1 MIGAGTPGRITT
13 MALRCD
19 LIIRDATLF
28 DGTGGPRRVGDLGV
42 KGDRI
47 VAIGDLGG
55 ASADRE
61 VIATGKALAPGFI
74 DAHTHDDRAVLLGEE
89 GTLCKTSQG
98 VTTVVCGCCGVSL
111 APARFKSPPPPPLD
125 LVGAEGW
132 WRFGDFGDYAHA
144 INSKGS
150 EVNVYALVGN
160 QTLRVEAME
169 GDVYRPA
176 ADKEIHHMHQRVK
189 QSMAEGASGFST
201 GLYYKPNM
209 HATTDEVVAITEALK
224 PFDGLYSTHMRDEA
238 NHILA
243 SIEETLEI
251 GKRAGVQVQI
261 SHHKCSLPE
270 NYGRS
275 IQTLPLLEAYARTQ
289 QLAYDIYPYP
299 AGSTVLM
306 PDRLREDVKVMITW
320 SVPHPE
326 MAGRYLHEIAR
337 GWNTAIKAAA
347 EQLLPAGQI
356 SFQMDE
362 DDVRRIMSHPMSMI
376 GSDGIPHDAHPHPRL
391 WGTFPRVLGHYARGI
406 GLFSMETAIH
416 KMTGRCAEAY
426 GIVDRG
432 TLREGAYADLVLF
445 DPSTVIDA
453 ATFENP
459 KVPSIGIEE
468 VWANGVA
475 TFKSGKGA
483 TGERPGRLVTRHK
496 A

>member
-1 MIGAGTPGRITT
+1 

-28 DGTGGPRRVGDLGV
+28 DGTGGPRRTGDVGV

-47 VAIGDLGG
+47 VAMGDLGG

-74 DAHTHDDRAVLLGEE
+74 DAHTHDDRAVLMGEE
-89 GTLCKTSQG
+89 GTLPKTSQG

-111 APARFKSPPPPPLD
+111 APARFRTEPPPPLD
-125 LVGAEGW
+125 LIGAEGW

-150 EVNVYALVGN
+150 EVNTYALVGH

-176 ADKEIHHMHQRVK
+176 RDREIHHMHQRVK
-189 QSMAEGASGFST
+189 QAMAEGASGFST

-209 HATTDEVVAITEALK
+209 HATTEEVIAVTEALK
-224 PFDGLYSTHMRDEA
+224 PYDGLYSTHMRDEA
-238 NHILA
+238 DHILA
-243 SIEETLEI
+243 SIEETMRI
-251 GKRAGVQVQI
+251 GKRAGVQVQV

-275 IQTLPLLEAYARTQ
+275 IQTLPLLEAYSRTQ
-289 QLAYDIYPYP
+289 PLAYDVYPYP

-320 SVPHPE
+320 SIPHPE
-326 MAGRYLHEIAR
+326 MAGKYLSEIAR
-337 GWNTAIKAAA
+337 GWNTDIKAAA
-347 EQLLPAGQI
+347 ERLLPAGQI

-362 DDVRRIMSHPMSMI
+362 DDVQRIMAHPLSMI

-391 WGTFPRVLGHYARGI
+391 WGTFPRVLGHYARGLN
-406 GLFSMETAIH
+406 LFSMEVAVH

-432 TLREGAYADLVLF
+432 VLREGAYADLVLF
-445 DPSTVIDA
+445 DPATVIDA
-453 ATFENP
+453 ATFETP
-459 KVPSIGIEE
+459 KRVSIGIEE
-468 VWANGVA
+468 VWANGVPTYKA
-475 TFKSGKGA
+475 GKGA
-483 TGERPGRLVTRHK
+483 TGERPGRLVTRHR

>member
-1 MIGAGTPGRITT
+1 

-19 LIIRDATLF
+19 LIIRDAMIF
-28 DGTGGPRRVGDLGV
+28 DGTGGPRRTGDLGV
-42 KGDRI
+42 TGGRI
-47 VAIGDLGG
+47 VAIGDLGA

-74 DAHTHDDRAVLLGEE
+74 DAHTHDDRAVLMGEQ

-111 APARFKSPPPPPLD
+111 APARFKSAPPPPLD

-132 WRFGDFGDYAHA
+132 WRFGDFSEYAHE
-144 INSKGS
+144 INTRGS

-169 GDVYRPA
+169 GDVYRA
-176 ADKEIHHMHQRVK
+176 ATDKEIARMHARVK

-209 HATTDEVVAITEALK
+209 HATTDEVVAIAEALK

-238 NHILA
+238 NTILA
-243 SIEETLEI
+243 SIEETMATA
-251 GKRAGVQVQI
+251 KRAGVQVQI
-261 SHHKCSLPE
+261 SHHKCSMPE

-275 IQTLPLLEAYARTQ
+275 VQTLPLLEAYARTQ
-289 QLAYDIYPYP
+289 LLAYDVYPYP

-306 PDRLREDVKVMITW
+306 PDRLRDDVAVMVTW

-326 MAGRYLHEIAR
+326 MAGRYLSEIAR
-337 GWNTAIKAAA
+337 GWNTDIREAA
-347 EQLLPAGQI
+347 ERLLPAGQI

-362 DDVRRIMSHPMSMI
+362 DDVRRIMAHPMSMI

-391 WGTFPRVLGHYARGI
+391 WGTFPRVLGHYARGL

-432 TLREGAYADLVLF
+432 ILREGAFADLVLF
-445 DPSTVIDA
+445 DPATVIDA

-459 KVPSIGIEE
+459 KEPSIGIEE
-468 VWANGVA
+468 VWLNGVP
-475 TFKSGKGA
+475 TFKAGKGA
-483 TGERPGRLVTRHK
+483 TGERPGRLVTRHR

>member
-1 MIGAGTPGRITT
+1 

-19 LIIRDATLF
+19 LIIRDATIF
-28 DGTGGPRRVGDLGV
+28 DGTGGPRRVGDVGV
-42 KGDRI
+42 SGERI
-47 VAIGDLGG
+47 VGVGDLGG

-61 VIATGKALAPGFI
+61 LIATGKAIAPGFI
-74 DAHTHDDRAVLLGEE
+74 DAHTHDDRAVLIGPE
-89 GTLCKTSQG
+89 GTTCKTSQG
-98 VTTVVCGCCGVSL
+98 VTTVVCGCCGISL
-111 APARFKSPPPPPLD
+111 APARFKATPFPPLD
-125 LVGAEGW
+125 IVGAEGW
-132 WRFGDFGDYAHA
+132 WRFPDFGDYAHE

-150 EVNVYALVGN
+150 EVNVYALAGA
-160 QTLRVEAME
+160 QTLRAEAM
-169 GDVYRPA
+169 GQDIARPA
-176 ADKEIHHMHQRVK
+176 TDREIAHMHARVK
-189 QSMAEGASGFST
+189 QAMAEGASGYST
-201 GLYYKPNM
+201 GLYYPPNM

-238 NHILA
+238 DHVLA
-243 SIEETLEI
+243 SIEETMAI

-275 IQTLPLLEAYARTQ
+275 VQTLPLLEAYARTQ
-289 QLAYDIYPYP
+289 QVAFDVYPYP

-306 PDRLREDVKVMITW
+306 PDRLRDDVPVIITW
-320 SVPHPE
+320 SIPHPE
-326 MAGRYLHEIAR
+326 LAGRYLSDIAR
-337 GWNTAIKAAA
+337 GWNTDIRLAA
-347 EQLLPAGQI
+347 ERLLPAGQI

-362 DDVRRIMSHPMSMI
+362 DDVRRIMAHPMSMI

-391 WGTFPRVLGHYARGI
+391 WGTFPRVLGHYARGL

-432 TLREGAYADLVLF
+432 VLREGAHADLVLF
-445 DPSTVIDA
+445 DPATVIDA
-453 ATFENP
+453 ATFEDP
-459 KVPSIGIEE
+459 KQPSIGIEE
-468 VWANGVA
+468 VWANGVP
-475 TFKSGKGA
+475 TFRAGKGA

>member
-1 MIGAGTPGRITT
+1 

-28 DGTGGPRRVGDLGV
+28 DGTGGPRRTGDLGV
-42 KGDRI
+42 TGNRI
-47 VAIGDLGG
+47 TAIGDLGG

-74 DAHTHDDRAVLLGEE
+74 DAHTHDDRAVLMGEE

-111 APARFKSPPPPPLD
+111 APARFKTTPPPPLD

-132 WRFGDFGDYAHA
+132 WKFGDFGDYAHA

-176 ADKEIHHMHQRVK
+176 NDREIARMHSRVK
-189 QSMAEGASGFST
+189 QAMAEGASGFST

-209 HATTDEVVAITEALK
+209 HATTDEVAAIASALK
-224 PFDGLYSTHMRDEA
+224 PYDGLYSTHMRDESF
-238 NHILA
+238 HILA
-243 SIEETLEI
+243 AIEETMEI
-251 GKRAGVQVQI
+251 GKKAGVQVQI

-289 QLAYDIYPYP
+289 QVAYDVYPYP

-306 PDRLREDVKVMITW
+306 PDRLHPDVKVMITW
-320 SVPHPE
+320 SIPHPE
-326 MAGRYLHEIAR
+326 MAGKYLHEIAR
-337 GWNTAIKAAA
+337 GWNTDVKAAA

-362 DDVRRIMSHPMSMI
+362 DDVQRIMAHPMSMI

-391 WGTFPRVLGHYARGI
+391 WGTFPRVLGHYARGL
-406 GLFSMETAIH
+406 GLFSMEVAIH

-432 TLREGAYADLVLF
+432 VLREGAYADLVLF
-445 DPSTVIDA
+445 DPATVIDA
-453 ATFENP
+453 ATFETP
-459 KVPSIGIEE
+459 KLPSIGIEE
-468 VWANGVA
+468 VWANGVP
-475 TFKSGKGA
+475 TFRAGKGA

>member
-1 MIGAGTPGRITT
+1 

-28 DGTGGPRRVGDLGV
+28 DGTGAPRRTGDLGV

-47 VAIGDLGG
+47 VAVGDLGA

-74 DAHTHDDRAVLLGEE
+74 DAHTHDDRAVLMGAE

-111 APARFKSPPPPPLD
+111 APARFRKAPPPPLD
-125 LVGAEGW
+125 LVGADGW

-144 INSKGS
+144 INSRGS
-150 EVNVYALVGN
+150 EVNTYALVGN
-160 QTLRVEAME
+160 QTLRVEAMD

-176 ADKEIHHMHQRVK
+176 KDSEIHHMHQRVK
-189 QSMAEGASGFST
+189 QAMAEGASGFST
-201 GLYYKPNM
+201 GLYYPPNM

-238 NHILA
+238 NRVLA
-243 SIEETLEI
+243 SIEETMEI
-251 GKRAGVQVQI
+251 GRRAGVQVQI

-275 IQTLPLLEAYARTQ
+275 IQTLPLLDAYARTQ
-289 QLAYDIYPYP
+289 QVAYDVYPYP

-306 PDRLREDVKVMITW
+306 PDRLRDDVPVMITW
-320 SVPHPE
+320 SIPHPE
-326 MAGRYLHEIAR
+326 MAGRYLSEIAR
-337 GWNTAIKAAA
+337 GWNTDIRMAA
-347 EQLLPAGQI
+347 ERLLPAGQI

-362 DDVRRIMSHPMSMI
+362 DDVRRIMAHPMSMI

-391 WGTFPRVLGHYARGI
+391 WGTFPRVLGHYARGL
-406 GLFSMETAIH
+406 GLFSMEVAVH

-432 TLREGAYADLVLF
+432 VLREGAYADLVLF
-445 DPSTVIDA
+445 DPATVIDA
-453 ATFENP
+453 ATFEDP
-459 KVPSIGIEE
+459 KQPSIGIEE
-468 VWANGVA
+468 VWANGVP
-475 TFKSGKGA
+475 TFVAGKGA
-483 TGERPGRLVTRHK
+483 TGERPGRLVTRHRG
-496 A
+496 

>member
-1 MIGAGTPGRITT
+1 

-42 KGDRI
+42 TGERI
-47 VAIGDLGG
+47 VAMGDLGG

-74 DAHTHDDRAVLLGEE
+74 DAHTHDDRAVLMGPE
-89 GTLCKTSQG
+89 GTLPKISQG

-111 APARFKSPPPPPLD
+111 APARFKADPPPPLD
-125 LVGAEGW
+125 LVGANGW
-132 WRFGDFGDYAHA
+132 WRFGDFGDYAHE

-150 EVNVYALVGN
+150 EVNTYALVGN
-160 QTLRVEAME
+160 QTLRVEAMG

-176 ADKEIHHMHQRVK
+176 TDKEIHHMHARVK

-238 NHILA
+238 NTILA
-243 SIEETLEI
+243 AIEETLAI

-261 SHHKCSLPE
+261 SHHKCSMPE

-289 QLAYDIYPYP
+289 ELAYDVYPYP

-306 PDRLREDVKVMITW
+306 PDRLRDDVKVMITW

-337 GWNTAIKAAA
+337 GWNTDIKAAA

-362 DDVRRIMSHPMSMI
+362 DDVQRIMAHPMSMI

-391 WGTFPRVLGHYARGI
+391 WGTFPRVLGHYARGL

-445 DPSTVIDA
+445 DPATVIDA

-459 KVPSIGIEE
+459 KQPSVGIEE
-468 VWANGVA
+468 VWANGVP
-475 TFKSGKGA
+475 TFRAGQGDKGGA

-496 A
+496 G

>member
-1 MIGAGTPGRITT
+1 

-28 DGTGGPRRVGDLGV
+28 DGTGGPRRIGDLGV
-42 KGDRI
+42 TGNRI
-47 VAIGDLGG
+47 TAIGDLGG

-74 DAHTHDDRAVLLGEE
+74 DAHTHDDRAVLMGED

-111 APARFKSPPPPPLD
+111 APARFKTRPPPPLD
-125 LVGAEGW
+125 LVGADGW
-132 WRFGDFGDYAHA
+132 WKFGDFGDYAHA
-144 INSKGS
+144 INSRGS

-176 ADKEIHHMHQRVK
+176 TDREIAHMHNRVK
-189 QSMAEGASGFST
+189 QAMAEGASGFST

-209 HATTDEVVAITEALK
+209 HATTDEVAAIASALK
-224 PFDGLYSTHMRDEA
+224 PYDGLYSTHMRDESF
-238 NHILA
+238 HILA
-243 SIEETLEI
+243 AIEETMEI
-251 GKRAGVQVQI
+251 GKKAGVQVQI

-289 QLAYDIYPYP
+289 QLAYDVYPYP

-306 PDRLREDVKVMITW
+306 PDRLHPDVKVMITW

-326 MAGRYLHEIAR
+326 MAGKYLHEIAR
-337 GWNTAIKAAA
+337 GWNTDVKAAA
-347 EQLLPAGQI
+347 ERLLPAGQI

-362 DDVRRIMSHPMSMI
+362 DDVQRIMAHPMSMI

-391 WGTFPRVLGHYARGI
+391 WGTFPRVLGHYARGL
-406 GLFSMETAIH
+406 GLFSMEVAIH

-432 TLREGAYADLVLF
+432 VLREGAYADLVLF
-445 DPSTVIDA
+445 DPATVLDA
-453 ATFENP
+453 ATFETP
-459 KVPSIGIEE
+459 KLPSIGIEE
-468 VWANGVA
+468 VWANGVP
-475 TFKSGKGA
+475 TFRAGKGA

-496 A
+496 S

>member
-1 MIGAGTPGRITT
+1 

-19 LIIRDATLF
+19 VIIRDATLF

-42 KGDRI
+42 TGDRI
-47 VAIGDLGG
+47 VAMGDLGG

-74 DAHTHDDRAVLLGEE
+74 DAHTHDDRAVLCGPEC
-89 GTLCKTSQG
+89 TLCKISQG
-98 VTTVVCGCCGVSL
+98 VTTVVTGCCGVSL
-111 APARFKSPPPPPLD
+111 APARFKRLPPPPLD
-125 LVGAEGW
+125 LIGAEGW
-132 WRFGDFGDYAHA
+132 WRFGDFGDYAREL
-144 INSKGS
+144 NKRGS
-150 EVNVYALVGN
+150 EVNTYALVGN
-160 QTLRVEAME
+160 QTLRVEAMD
-169 GDVYRPA
+169 GDVYRA
-176 ADKEIHHMHQRVK
+176 ATDKEIHHMHQRVK
-189 QSMAEGASGFST
+189 QAMAEGASGFST

-209 HATTDEVVAITEALK
+209 HATTDEVVAVAEALK
-224 PFDGLYSTHMRDEA
+224 PFDGIYSTHMRDEA
-238 NHILA
+238 NHVLA
-243 SIEETLEI
+243 SIEETMEI
-251 GKRAGVQVQI
+251 GKRAGIQVQI
-261 SHHKCSLPE
+261 SHHKCSMPE

-289 QLAYDIYPYP
+289 QLAYDVYPYP

-306 PDRLREDVKVMITW
+306 PDRLRDDVKVMITW
-320 SVPHPE
+320 SIPHPE

-337 GWNTAIKAAA
+337 GWNTDIQQAA

-362 DDVRRIMSHPMSMI
+362 DDVQRIMAHPMSMI

-391 WGTFPRVLGHYARGI
+391 WGTFPRVLGHYARGL
-406 GLFSMETAIH
+406 GLFSMETAVH

-432 TLREGAYADLVLF
+432 VLREGAYADLVLF
-445 DPSTVIDA
+445 DPATVIDA

-459 KVPSIGIEE
+459 KQPSIGIEE
-468 VWANGVA
+468 VWANGVS
-475 TFKSGKGA
+475 TFRQGVGA

-496 A
+496 G

>member
-1 MIGAGTPGRITT
+1 

-28 DGTGGPRRVGDLGV
+28 DGTGAPRRVGDLGV
-42 KGDRI
+42 TGNRI
-47 VAIGDLGG
+47 AAIGDLGG

-74 DAHTHDDRAVLLGEE
+74 DAHTHDDRAVLMGAE

-111 APARFKSPPPPPLD
+111 APARFKAPPPPPLD

-144 INSKGS
+144 INTRGS

-169 GDVYRPA
+169 GDVYRA
-176 ADKEIHHMHQRVK
+176 AKDREIAHMHNRVK
-189 QSMAEGASGFST
+189 QAMAEGASGFST

-209 HATTDEVVAITEALK
+209 HATTDEVVAITAALK
-224 PFDGLYSTHMRDEA
+224 PYDGLYSTHMRDEA

-243 SIEETLEI
+243 AIEETMEI

-261 SHHKCSLPE
+261 SHHKCSQPE

-275 IQTLPLLEAYARTQ
+275 IQTLPVIEAYARTQ
-289 QLAYDIYPYP
+289 QVAYDVYPYP

-320 SVPHPE
+320 SIPHPE

-337 GWNTAIKAAA
+337 GWNTDIRAAA

-362 DDVRRIMSHPMSMI
+362 DDVQRIMAHPMAMI

-391 WGTFPRVLGHYARGI
+391 WGTFPRVLGHYARGL
-406 GLFSMETAIH
+406 GLFSMEVAIH

-432 TLREGAYADLVLF
+432 VLREGAYADLVLF
-445 DPSTVIDA
+445 DPATVIDA

-459 KVPSIGIEE
+459 KQPSIGIEE
-468 VWANGVA
+468 VWLNGVP
-475 TFKSGKGA
+475 TFRAGQGA

>member
-1 MIGAGTPGRITT
+1 

-28 DGTGGPRRVGDLGV
+28 DGTGGPRRIGDLGV
-42 KGDRI
+42 TGNRI
-47 VAIGDLGG
+47 TAIGDLGG

-61 VIATGKALAPGFI
+61 IIATGKALAPGFI
-74 DAHTHDDRAVLLGEE
+74 DAHTHDDRAVLMGAEA
-89 GTLCKTSQG
+89 TLCKTSQG

-111 APARFKSPPPPPLD
+111 APARFKQAPPPPLD

-132 WRFGDFGDYAHA
+132 WKFGDFGDYAHA

-160 QTLRVEAME
+160 QTLRVEAMN

-176 ADKEIHHMHQRVK
+176 NDREIAQMHNRVK
-189 QSMAEGASGFST
+189 QAMAEGASGFST

-209 HATTDEVVAITEALK
+209 HATTDEVAAIASALK
-224 PFDGLYSTHMRDEA
+224 PYDGLYSTHMRDESH
-238 NHILA
+238 HILA
-243 SIEETLEI
+243 AIEETMEI
-251 GKRAGVQVQI
+251 GKKAGVQVQI

-275 IQTLPLLEAYARTQ
+275 IQTLPLLEAYSRTQ
-289 QLAYDIYPYP
+289 QVAYDVYPYP

-306 PDRLREDVKVMITW
+306 PDRLHPDVKVMITW

-326 MAGRYLHEIAR
+326 MAGKYLHEIAR
-337 GWNTAIKAAA
+337 GWNTDVKSAA

-362 DDVRRIMSHPMSMI
+362 DDVQRIMAHPMSMI

-391 WGTFPRVLGHYARGI
+391 WGTFPRVLGHYARGL
-406 GLFSMETAIH
+406 GLFSMEVAIH

-432 TLREGAYADLVLF
+432 ILREGAYADLVLF
-445 DPSTVIDA
+445 DPATVIDA

-468 VWANGVA
+468 VWLNGVP
-475 TFKSGKGA
+475 TFRAGKGA

-496 A
+496 P

>member
-1 MIGAGTPGRITT
+1 MP
-13 MALRCD
+13 LRCD

-28 DGTGGPRRVGDLGV
+28 DGTDAPRRVGDLGV
-42 KGDRI
+42 TGNRI
-47 VAIGDLGG
+47 AAIGDL
-55 ASADRE
+55 ASATADRE
-61 VIATGKALAPGFI
+61 IVATGKALAPGFI
-74 DAHTHDDRAVLLGEE
+74 DAHTHDDRAVLMGAE
-89 GTLCKTSQG
+89 GTLPKTSQG

-111 APARFKSPPPPPLD
+111 APARFASPPPPPLD

-144 INSKGS
+144 INTQGS
-150 EVNVYALVGN
+150 EVNVYALAGH
-160 QTLRVEAME
+160 QTLRVEAMG
-169 GDVYRPA
+169 GDVLRPA
-176 ADKEIHHMHQRVK
+176 NDREIAHMHARVK
-189 QSMAEGASGFST
+189 AAMAEGASGFST

-209 HATTDEVVAITEALK
+209 HATTDEVVAVTDALK
-224 PFDGLYSTHMRDEA
+224 PYDGLYSTHMRDES

-243 SIEETLEI
+243 AIEETLEI

-289 QLAYDIYPYP
+289 QLAYDVYPYP

-306 PDRLREDVKVMITW
+306 PDRLRDDVKVIITW
-320 SVPHPE
+320 SIPHPE

-337 GWNTAIKAAA
+337 GWNTDIRAAA

-362 DDVRRIMSHPMSMI
+362 DDVQRIMAHPMSMI

-391 WGTFPRVLGHYARGI
+391 WGTFPRVLGHYARGL
-406 GLFSMETAIH
+406 GLFSMEVAVH

-432 TLREGAYADLVLF
+432 VLREGAYADLVLF
-445 DPSTVIDA
+445 DPATVLDA

-459 KVPSIGIEE
+459 KLPSIGIEE
-468 VWANGVA
+468 VWANGVP
-475 TFKSGKGA
+475 TFRAGA
-483 TGERPGRLVTRHK
+483 PTGERPGRLVTRHR